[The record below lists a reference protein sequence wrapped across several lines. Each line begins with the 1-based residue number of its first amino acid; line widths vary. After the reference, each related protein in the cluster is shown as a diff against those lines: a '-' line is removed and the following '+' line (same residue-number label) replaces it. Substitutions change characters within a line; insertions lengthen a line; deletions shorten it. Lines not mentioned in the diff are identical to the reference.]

1 MGMGKE
7 FKTFITRGNMMDLAV
22 GVIVGGAFNGII
34 TSFVNNIIMPVI
46 SLFTG
51 KIDFENLFV
60 ALDGN
65 KYATLAE
72 AQEAGTS
79 VLAYGSFITAIIN
92 FVILALVVFFLV
104 KGVNK
109 LKESTAKKEEPAAP
123 TTKICPFCKSE
134 IDITAT
140 RCPHCTS
147 ELPEEEAT
155 T

>member
-65 KYATLAE
+65 KYATTAE
-72 AQEAGTS
+72 A
-79 VLAYGSFITAIIN
+79 
-92 FVILALVVFFLV
+92 
-104 KGVNK
+104 
-109 LKESTAKKEEPAAP
+109 
-123 TTKICPFCKSE
+123 
-134 IDITAT
+134 
-140 RCPHCTS
+140 
-147 ELPEEEAT
+147 
-155 T
+155 